1 MDFKSVFNSDFC
13 FDIDALVI
21 VCKISSY
28 CVIDIFFLSEGGGGH
43 AHSSSRNLVFVK
55 KCSSLGGNI
64 FCSQEGYV

>member
-1 MDFKSVFNSDFC
+1 MFSTVIF
-13 FDIDALVI
+13 ALILMHLLLFVKYLHTVKLI
-21 VCKISSY
+21 F
-28 CVIDIFFLSEGGGGH
+28 FFLSEGGGGH